1 MNRAH
6 DDRLRLHDFQVL
18 IHCETSIVYRVKVS
32 LVRPKAESMHC
43 KRNMFPVPESVPAQ
57 RPAEREPITL
67 THP

>member
-1 MNRAH
+1 
-6 DDRLRLHDFQVL
+6 
-18 IHCETSIVYRVKVS
+18 VKVS

-57 RPAEREPITL
+57 RPLEREPITL